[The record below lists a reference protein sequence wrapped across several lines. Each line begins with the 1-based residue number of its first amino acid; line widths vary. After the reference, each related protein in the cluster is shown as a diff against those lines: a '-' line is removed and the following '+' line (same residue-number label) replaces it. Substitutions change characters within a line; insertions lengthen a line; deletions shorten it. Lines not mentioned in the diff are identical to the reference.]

1 LDERELRALAL
12 ACQRGEA
19 QAFRELVES
28 LTRTLIAQAF
38 RYTRD
43 WEWARDLTQE
53 TWIRVHRR
61 IDSYN
66 PDRSFRA
73 WLYAVHR
80 NGCLSHVRKSWVK
93 RELTP
98 GDDEVRGAV
107 EVMSEAADP
116 EEDLE
121 RREFHRRL
129 LTAMERLS
137 ESQRQVFVRV
147 DVEQQEPKKVA
158 QELGIKNGTLR
169 ATLHFARKRL
179 AAVLRE
185 TEEFS

>member
-1 LDERELRALAL
+1 MDERELSTLAV
-12 ACQRGEA
+12 ACQRGETR
-19 QAFRELVES
+19 AFRTLVDS
-28 LTRTLIAQAF
+28 LSRTLIALAF

-93 RELTP
+93 REVTP
-98 GDDEVRGAV
+98 GDDEVRGAI
-107 EVMSEAADP
+107 EVMSEAAGP

-121 RREFHRRL
+121 LREFHRRL
-129 LTAMERLS
+129 LVALDELS

-147 DVEQQEPKKVA
+147 DMEQRDQKEVA

-179 AAVLRE
+179 AAALRE
-185 TEEFS
+185 TEESF

>member
-43 WEWARDLTQE
+43 WEWARDL
-53 TWIRVHRR
+53 
-61 IDSYN
+61 
-66 PDRSFRA
+66 FRA